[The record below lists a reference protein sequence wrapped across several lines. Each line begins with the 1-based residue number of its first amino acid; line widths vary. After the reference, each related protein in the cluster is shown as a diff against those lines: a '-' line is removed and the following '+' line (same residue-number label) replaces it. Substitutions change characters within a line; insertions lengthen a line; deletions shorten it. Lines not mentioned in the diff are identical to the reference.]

1 MWFPL
6 YSLLVTIDPRLFPS
20 KTMWFPKSY
29 DPLISPPPPPPQ
41 PIWKIVSVHLV
52 KEMSAGD
59 TNRERKSP
67 WLSISQSAPVKKN
80 ISQAVD
86 HDTQYKINSAS
97 YLVAVN
103 LHYWRPSSIS
113 ASKFSHVTKN
123 CRWLWAQM
131 KGNQFTRIW
140 SVKAE
145 FEKVRKSLPLFIEQI
160 YNFNNF
166 EVNSM
171 KYYLRIPSNS
181 NRLVPSASPAS

>member
-1 MWFPL
+1 MVPPL
-6 YSLLVTIDPRLFPS
+6 FSVSDNWSPLVPLENYVI
-20 KTMWFPKSY
+20 PKILRPTHLS
-29 DPLISPPPPPPQ
+29 SPPQ

-67 WLSISQSAPVKKN
+67 RLSISQSPVKKN

-166 EVNSM
+166 EVNST

-181 NRLVPSASPAS
+181 NRLVTSASPAS